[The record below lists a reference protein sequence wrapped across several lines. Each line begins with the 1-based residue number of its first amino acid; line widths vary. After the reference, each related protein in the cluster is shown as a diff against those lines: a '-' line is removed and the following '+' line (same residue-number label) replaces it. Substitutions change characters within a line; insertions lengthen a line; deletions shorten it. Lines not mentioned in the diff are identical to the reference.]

1 MACSK
6 CGRKSVAPQP
16 VNTYV
21 PPVARSS
28 PRPVPKIIGIPL
40 HVKDSDKVCD
50 KCGWMYKRIRYI
62 DVTSHTIVEKFCCQ
76 NRNCQNFQT

>member
-6 CGRKSVAPQP
+6 CGRKSVPQP

-21 PPVARSS
+21 PPISNQARSI
-28 PRPVPKIIGIPL
+28 PKIVSTVPFQT
-40 HVKDSDKVCD
+40 KDSDKVCE

-62 DVTSHTIVEKFCCQ
+62 DVKTHTIVEKFCCQ
-76 NRNCQNFQT
+76 NRNCQNFQS